1 MGTYYTGILYC
12 IGRYTKPGYLY
23 HTGTGKSWIGA
34 SLCDLTML
42 SVLNINKKSKIK
54 EKEKRKCKQW
64 HKNSQVQTLEVWIVI
79 RCLFYWTK
87 DKITSMHICSRSITR
102 TNYMNQDKRLF

>member
-34 SLCDLTML
+34 SLRDLTML
-42 SVLNINKKSKIK
+42 SVLNINKK
-54 EKEKRKCKQW
+54 
-64 HKNSQVQTLEVWIVI
+64 
-79 RCLFYWTK
+79 TK
-87 DKITSMHICSRSITR
+87 K
-102 TNYMNQDKRLF
+102 KKKK

>member
-34 SLCDLTML
+34 SLRDLTML
-42 SVLNINKKSKIK
+42 SVLNINKKSKKKKENVNNGIK
-54 EKEKRKCKQW
+54 TA
-64 HKNSQVQTLEVWIVI
+64 NSRHL
-79 RCLFYWTK
+79 RFG
-87 DKITSMHICSRSITR
+87 
-102 TNYMNQDKRLF
+102 

>member
-34 SLCDLTML
+34 SLRDLTML
-42 SVLNINKKSKIK
+42 SVLNIDKKTK
-54 EKEKRKCKQW
+54 
-64 HKNSQVQTLEVWIVI
+64 KNVNNG
-79 RCLFYWTK
+79 
-87 DKITSMHICSRSITR
+87 ITAANSRHLR
-102 TNYMNQDKRLF
+102 